1 MIRNLV
7 FLFVVVVIMMS
18 GFAAYHLTSVKT
30 IVVRP
35 VPIDHWE
42 DTSAVATLREA
53 LHNGSFTPTQV
64 ERFNAGYTESAHWFR
79 FRLAAGSQPVEYSFE
94 IRNHTID
101 GVELFEIKNNTFR
114 SLGRTGSRFPFAQ
127 RPSPTRS
134 FVYLLDLPAHQQADY
149 YLRLDKRYENLVTE
163 LKLWKTSDF
172 EDKEQREY
180 LLWGIFAGVAGLI
193 IALAFLFY
201 ATTRDPV
208 YGWYGLYIV
217 GLSLRQL
224 ADTGLGF
231 QFFWF
236 GLPAI
241 NHPDAV
247 IEALWFYI
255 PAMFHF
261 QQHFLQLRA
270 TARWLFWSMQFLKY
284 AFCLALVILII
295 SQLTGLTQ
303 EYTGAYRLV
312 SLTHTVLGNA
322 AFMLFV
328 ATIFTVGLKTKDPLK
343 RLYIIGFAIQIAGQL
358 FILTQNMMRYRADG
372 VFFVDAYLI
381 VMFNFFIDLV
391 IFAYLLAYRYRKS
404 LDEQRRLEIDLAR
417 TQRQTNAAI
426 IELLESERQ
435 QVGQRLLTDVGER
448 LTRTRTLLDSQSN
461 SPLLTEAVG
470 LLDKTDACL
479 DEILHDSPPPDL
491 LEKGLSTALAELV
504 EQRNRA
510 GNVRLKFR
518 LVKDGT
524 PSDLSP
530 AQTRQLYRI
539 ANELTHNLDKHAEAT
554 EGRIV
559 LSQTPAGWQLTVSDN
574 GRGFDP
580 AQTTAEDGIGLKNI
594 RARAQT
600 LDATVQLESGKTG
613 TTIRVRAKNTN

>member
-7 FLFVVVVIMMS
+7 FLFVVVLALLS
-18 GFAAYHLTSVKT
+18 GLAAYHLTSVKT

-42 DTSAVATLREA
+42 DTSAVATVREA
-53 LHNGSFTPTQV
+53 MRSGSFTPVQV
-64 ERFNAGYTESAHWFR
+64 QRFNAGYTESAHWFR
-79 FRLAAGSQPVEYSFE
+79 FRLASGSQPMEYSFE

-101 GVELFEIKNNTFR
+101 RMELFELKNNTLR

-127 RPSPTRS
+127 RPTPTRS
-134 FVYLLDLPAHQQADY
+134 FVYLLDLPTHQQADY
-149 YLRLDKRYENLVTE
+149 YLRLDKRHENLTTQ

-180 LLWGIFAGVAGLI
+180 FLWGLFAGLAGLI
-193 IALAFLFY
+193 ISLAFLFY
-201 ATTRDPV
+201 AKTRDPV

-231 QFFWF
+231 QFVWP
-236 GLPAI
+236 GLPAL

-270 TARWLFWSMQFLKY
+270 TARWLFWAMQVLKY
-284 AFCLALVILII
+284 AFCVAIITLII

-312 SLTHTVLGNA
+312 TLTHTVLANA
-322 AFMLFV
+322 AFVLFFV
-328 ATIFTVGLKTKDPLK
+328 TIFTVGLKTKDPVK
-343 RLYIIGFAIQIAGQL
+343 RLYIIGFGIQIVGQM
-358 FILTQNMMRYRADG
+358 FILIQNLMRYRADG

-404 LDEQRRLEIDLAR
+404 LDVQSQLEIDLAQ
-417 TQRQTNAAI
+417 TQGQTNTAI
-426 IELLESERQ
+426 IDLLESERQ

-448 LTRTRTLLDSQSN
+448 LTSTRTLLNSQNN
-461 SPLLTEAVG
+461 SPLLTEALG

-479 DEILHDSPPPDL
+479 NEILHDSPPPDL
-491 LEKGLSTALAELV
+491 LEKGLASALAELV
-504 EQRNRA
+504 EQRNQSES
-510 GNVRLKFR
+510 VHLEFR
-518 LVKDGT
+518 HEQDGAAST
-524 PSDLSP
+524 LLDVPI
-530 AQTRQLYRI
+530 RQLYRI
-539 ANELTHNLDKHAEAT
+539 ANELIHNLIKHANAT
-554 EGRIV
+554 EGRII
-559 LSQTPAGWQLTVSDN
+559 LSQTPSGWQLTVSDN
-574 GRGFDP
+574 GHGFDP
-580 AQTTAEDGIGLKNI
+580 TQATVKDGIGLKNI

-600 LDATVQLESGKTG
+600 LEATVRVESNKNG
-613 TTIRVRAKNTN
+613 TTIRVGS

>member
-7 FLFVVVVIMMS
+7 FLFVVVVIIMA
-18 GFAAYHLTSVKT
+18 GFASYHIFSVKT
-30 IVVRP
+30 ITVRP
-35 VPIDHWE
+35 VPIEHWE
-42 DTSAVATLREA
+42 DTSAVATVLEA
-53 LHNGSFTPTQV
+53 VRDGAFAPLQT
-64 ERFNAGYTESAHWFR
+64 ERFNAGYTESIHWFR
-79 FRLAAGSQPVEYSFE
+79 FRLSASSQPVEYSFE
-94 IRNHTID
+94 VRNHTID
-101 GVELFEIKNNTFR
+101 GVELLELKNNVLHT
-114 SLGRTGSRFPFAQ
+114 LGQTGSRFQFGQ
-127 RPSPTRS
+127 RPSPTKS

-149 YLRLDKRYENLVTE
+149 YLRLDKRYENLTTE

-180 LLWGIFAGVAGLI
+180 FLWGIFAGVAGLI

-231 QFFWF
+231 QFFWPN
-236 GLPAI
+236 LPAL

-261 QQHFLQLRA
+261 QQHFLQLRS
-270 TARWLFWSMQFLKY
+270 TAHWLFWAMQVLKY

-312 SLTHTVLGNA
+312 TLTHTVLANA
-322 AFMLFV
+322 AFVLFIAV
-328 ATIFTVGLKTKDPLK
+328 IITVGLKSKDPLK
-343 RLYIIGFAIQIAGQL
+343 RLYLAGFAIQTVGQL
-358 FILTQNMMRYRADG
+358 FIVTQNMMRYRVDG

-404 LDEQRRLEIDLAR
+404 LDEQRRLEIDLAQ

-435 QVGQRLLTDVGER
+435 QVGHRLLTDVGER

-461 SPLLTEAVG
+461 SPLLAYAVG

-491 LEKGLSTALAELV
+491 LEKGLAAALAELV

-510 GNVRLKFR
+510 GNVRLRFR
-518 LVKDGT
+518 HEQDGT
-524 PSDLSP
+524 PADLSD

-539 ANELTHNLDKHAEAT
+539 ANELTHNLVKHAEAT
-554 EGRIV
+554 EGNII
-559 LSQTPAGWQLTVSDN
+559 LSQTPSGWQLTVSDN
-574 GRGFDP
+574 GRGFE
-580 AQTTAEDGIGLKNI
+580 ATRMTAEDGIGLKNI

-613 TTIRVRAKNTN
+613 TTVRVRAKNTN

>member
-7 FLFVVVVIMMS
+7 FLFVIVVILMS
-18 GFAAYHLTSVKT
+18 GLAAYHLTSVKT
-30 IVVRP
+30 IVVRS
-35 VPIDHWE
+35 VSIEHWE
-42 DTSAVATLREA
+42 DESATATVREA
-53 LHNGSFTPTQV
+53 IHNRSFTAV
-64 ERFNAGYTESAHWFR
+64 KEKRFNAGYTESAHWFR

-101 GVELFEIKNNTFR
+101 RVELFELKNNTLR
-114 SLGRTGSRFPFAQ
+114 SLGQTGSRFPFAQ
-127 RPSPTRS
+127 RPSPTKS

-149 YLRLDKRYENLVTE
+149 YLRLDKRYENLATE

-180 LLWGIFAGVAGLI
+180 FLWGLFAGVAGLI
-193 IALAFLFY
+193 IALSFLFY

-231 QFFWF
+231 QFIWPN
-236 GLPAI
+236 LPAL

-247 IEALWFYI
+247 IEALWFYV
-255 PAMFHF
+255 PAMLHF
-261 QQHFLQLRA
+261 QQHFLQIRA
-270 TARWLFWSMQFLKY
+270 TARWLFWAIQVLKY
-284 AFCLALVILII
+284 TFCLALIILII
-295 SQLTGLTQ
+295 SQMTGLIQ
-303 EYTGAYRLV
+303 EYVGAYRLV
-312 SLTHTVLGNA
+312 SLTHTALANA
-322 AFMLFV
+322 TFMMFV
-328 ATIFTVGLKTKDPLK
+328 AIIFTVGLKTKDPLK
-343 RLYIIGFAIQIAGQL
+343 QLYIVGFAIQTVGQV
-358 FILTQNMMRYRADG
+358 FIVIQNIVRYRADG

-381 VMFNFFIDLV
+381 IMFNFFIDLV

-404 LDEQRRLEIDLAR
+404 LDEQRRLEINLAQ

-426 IELLESERQ
+426 IDLLESERQ
-435 QVGQRLLTDVGER
+435 QVGQRLLTDVGKR
-448 LTRTRTLLDSQSN
+448 LTQTRALLNGQAE
-461 SPLLTEAVG
+461 SPLLADAVG

-491 LEKGLSTALAELV
+491 LEKGLAAALAELV

-510 GNVRLKFR
+510 GNVRLQFR
-518 LVKDGT
+518 HEQDGA
-524 PSDLSP
+524 PSDLSA

-539 ANELTHNLDKHAEAT
+539 ANELIQNLIKHAEAT
-554 EGRIV
+554 EGSIV
-559 LSQTPAGWQLTVSDN
+559 LGQMSSGWQLTVSDN

-580 AQTTAEDGIGLKNI
+580 DQTTAEDGIGIKNI
-594 RARAQT
+594 RARART
-600 LDATVQLESGKTG
+600 LDASVQLESDKTDKTG
-613 TTIRVRAKNTN
+613 TTVRVRG